1 MTMLRSNYRV
11 NRTTQFRALSD
22 DQVQDIHLA
31 VLEVLERTGIRVH
44 SEEAVA
50 VYKKAGAKV
59 KGDRVWI
66 PSYLVEE
73 AVRRAPSRVTLCN
86 RDGKRTVILE
96 DHKVYYGTGSDCPSI
111 RDSYTGEVRRFTKKD
126 IEQAARIS
134 DFLSNIDFHMSL
146 GLMSDVPTETYFRH
160 QYVAMLRNCRKPIVF
175 TSADKACLA
184 DIIDIAAANS
194 GGLDEL
200 QKNPTLCLYAEPSSP
215 LNHSKNAIEKFLLAA
230 ENRVPTIYTPCPIA
244 GATTPMTLAG
254 ALVVSVAD
262 SLSGLVAAQF
272 HAPGAPFIMGGVL
285 STMDMAT
292 TIYTYGSPE
301 LSLLQAA
308 LADISHFYHLPMFG
322 TAGCTDSKVFDEQ
335 AAAEAMMS
343 IFAAALSG
351 QNLVHDVGF
360 LENGLIG
367 SFELVVASDEY
378 IGMAKHFVKGIEVNT
393 DTLALE
399 VIDKVGPGGNFVSED
414 HTDRHFREVE
424 WFPKL
429 MDRQNYSN
437 WEGSGS
443 KPMRQRANERVK
455 EILDT
460 HRVEPLRDEAEKTIE
475 KVFKKYGQR
484 A

>member
-1 MTMLRSNYRV
+1 MLRSNYRV
-11 NRTTQFRALSD
+11 NRTTQFRILSD

-44 SEEAVA
+44 SEEALA

-111 RDSYTGEVRRFTKKD
+111 RDSYTGQVRRFTKKD

-134 DFLSNIDFHMSL
+134 DFLPNIDFHMSL
-146 GLMSDVPTETYFRH
+146 GLMSDVPTDTYFRH
-160 QYVAMLRNCRKPIVF
+160 QYVAMLRNYRKPIVF
-175 TSADKACLA
+175 TSADKACLT
-184 DIIDIAAANS
+184 DIIEIAAANS

-215 LNHSKNAIEKFLLAA
+215 LNHSKTAIEKFLLAA

-244 GATTPMTLAG
+244 GATAPMTLAG

-301 LSLLQAA
+301 LSILQAG

-443 KPMRQRANERVK
+443 KPMRQRANEKVK

-460 HRVEPLRDEAEKTIE
+460 HRVEPLRDEAEETIE